1 MKNSILGILAIAAMV
16 ACKKN
21 ETTNVNSSADS
32 TAMTAPADSGMMSND
47 SATAAAPSDAT
58 TKTSLSDQDKMF
70 ADAAAKGGMI
80 EVMVGK
86 LAAMNAESAAVKS
99 LGEMM
104 VKDHSKANDELKKWA
119 MTVGYTLPT
128 AMDADQ
134 QKMYD
139 DLKAKKGKDFDKAYT
154 DLMVSDHKEDIAVFK
169 KEASAGSEASLK
181 SFASNTLPTLEHHL
195 MEAEKAKSAVK

>member
-47 SATAAAPSDAT
+47 SATAAAPSDAA

-70 ADAAAKGGMI
+70 ADAAAKGGMM

-99 LGEMM
+99 LGEIM

>member
-47 SATAAAPSDAT
+47 SATAVAPSDAA

-70 ADAAAKGGMI
+70 ADAAAKGGMM

-86 LAAMNAESAAVKS
+86 LAAMNAESAIVKS

>member
-47 SATAAAPSDAT
+47 SAAAAAPSDAA

-70 ADAAAKGGMI
+70 ADAAAKGGMM
-80 EVMVGK
+80 EVMAGK
-86 LAAMNAESAAVKS
+86 LAAMNAESAVVKS

-119 MTVGYTLPT
+119 MTVGYTLPA

-181 SFASNTLPTLEHHL
+181 SFAGNTLPTLEHHL

>member
-1 MKNSILGILAIAAMV
+1 
-16 ACKKN
+16 
-21 ETTNVNSSADS
+21 
-32 TAMTAPADSGMMSND
+32 MTAPADSGMMSND
-47 SATAAAPSDAT
+47 SAAAAAPSDAA

-70 ADAAAKGGMI
+70 ADAAAKGGMM
-80 EVMVGK
+80 EVMAGK
-86 LAAMNAESAAVKS
+86 LAAMNAESAVVKS

-119 MTVGYTLPT
+119 MTVGYTLPA

-181 SFASNTLPTLEHHL
+181 SFAGNTLPTLEHHL

>member
-47 SATAAAPSDAT
+47 SATAAAPSDAA

-70 ADAAAKGGMI
+70 ADAAAKGGMM

-119 MTVGYTLPT
+119 MTVGYTLPA

-181 SFASNTLPTLEHHL
+181 SFAGNTLPTLEHHL

>member
-47 SATAAAPSDAT
+47 SATAAAPSDAA

-70 ADAAAKGGMI
+70 ADAAAKGGMM
-80 EVMVGK
+80 EVMAGK
-86 LAAMNAESAAVKS
+86 LAAMNAESAVVKS

-104 VKDHSKANDELKKWA
+104 VKDHSKASDELKKWA

-181 SFASNTLPTLEHHL
+181 SFAGNTLPTLEHHL